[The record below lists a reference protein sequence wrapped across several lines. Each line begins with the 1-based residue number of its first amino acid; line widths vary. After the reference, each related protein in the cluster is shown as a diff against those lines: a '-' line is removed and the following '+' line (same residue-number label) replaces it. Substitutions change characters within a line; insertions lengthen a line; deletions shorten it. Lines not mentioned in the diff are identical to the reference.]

1 MTQRSW
7 RRPPGSPTL
16 TQIARA
22 AGVPVPVVSKVLNG
36 RSDVSP
42 SVRESVAAQLRLAGY
57 TPVAPVK
64 IAAPNAL
71 LDLVVSAVEG
81 TWANVMLSGIE
92 GAASETGLDVVVV
105 LAREGAPEE
114 RDWVQRLIDRG
125 SKGAVV
131 ALVAPTTAEYRRL
144 TAAGI
149 ELVALDPY
157 QPISGA
163 IPTVG
168 ASHWTGGR
176 QAAEHLIALGH
187 ERFAV
192 VAGTPRH
199 QYSQARVDG
208 FRSALASRGLASD
221 TLPVGYGDWRRTEAA
236 EAARVLLDHPD
247 RPTAV
252 FACSDR
258 MALGVFDAAAE
269 RGLRIPRDLSVVGF
283 DDLPEARWLSP
294 GLTTVRQPVREMA
307 ELAART
313 LLRLI
318 AGERLQV
325 PRVELQT
332 RLVVRGST
340 SACRAGAGA
349 PADDDAED

>member
-1 MTQRSW
+1 MTQRGW

-42 SVRESVAAQLRLAGY
+42 AVRDTVAAHLREAGY
-57 TPVAPVK
+57 APAPPVNT
-64 IAAPNAL
+64 AAPTAL

-92 GAASETGLDVVVV
+92 GAAAETGLDVVVV
-105 LAREGAPEE
+105 LAREGVPEE

-125 SKGAVV
+125 SRGAVL
-131 ALVAPTTAEYRRL
+131 ALVAPTAAEYRRL
-144 TAAGI
+144 SAAGI
-149 ELVALDPY
+149 RIVALDPHK
-157 QPISGA
+157 PISGA

-176 QAAEHLIALGH
+176 QAADHLIALGH

-208 FRSALASRGLASD
+208 FRSALASHGLDGEA
-221 TLPVGYGDWRRTEAA
+221 LAVGYGEWRRTGGA
-236 EAARVLLDHPD
+236 EAARALLGGPD

-269 RGLRIPRDLSVVGF
+269 RGLRIPHDLSVVGF
-283 DDLPEARWLSP
+283 DDLPEARWLTP

-313 LLRLI
+313 LLRLV
-318 AGERLQV
+318 AGEELQV

-332 RLVVRGST
+332 RLIEREST
-340 SACRAGAGA
+340 GA
-349 PADDDAED
+349 PGTGAPTDGSDG

>member
-1 MTQRSW
+1 M
-7 RRPPGSPTL
+7 
-16 TQIARA
+16 
-22 AGVPVPVVSKVLNG
+22 PVPVVSKVLNG
-36 RSDVSP
+36 RSDVSA
-42 SVRESVAAQLRLAGY
+42 SVRESVAEQLRLAGY
-57 TPVAPVK
+57 TPAPVK
-64 IAAPNAL
+64 ASAPAAL

-92 GAASETGLDVVVV
+92 GAAAETGLDVVVV
-105 LAREGAPEE
+105 LAREGVPEE

-125 SKGAVV
+125 SRGAVL
-131 ALVAPTTAEYRRL
+131 ALVAPTAAEYRRL
-144 TAAGI
+144 RAGGVQ
-149 ELVALDPY
+149 LVALDPHK
-157 QPISGA
+157 PISGA

-187 ERFAV
+187 GRFAV

-208 FRSALASRGLASD
+208 FRSALIAHGLAGD
-221 TLPVGYGDWRRTEAA
+221 TLEVGYGDWRRSGAA
-236 EAARVLLDHPD
+236 EAARALLDQPD
-247 RPTAV
+247 RPTAI

-258 MALGVFDAAAE
+258 MALGVFDAAVE
-269 RGLRIPRDLSVVGF
+269 RGLRVPGDLSVVGF

-318 AGERLQV
+318 DGEQLQV

-332 RLVVRGST
+332 RLIERGST
-340 SACRAGAGA
+340 CAHRVSTGA
-349 PADDDAED
+349 PGTDPGR

>member
-1 MTQRSW
+1 MTQRGW

-42 SVRESVAAQLRLAGY
+42 SVRDAVAAHLREAGY
-57 TPVAPVK
+57 APAPPVNT
-64 IAAPNAL
+64 AAPTAL

-92 GAASETGLDVVVV
+92 GAAAETGLDVVVV
-105 LAREGAPEE
+105 LAREGVPEE

-125 SKGAVV
+125 SRGAVL
-131 ALVAPTTAEYRRL
+131 ALVAPTSAEYRRL

-149 ELVALDPY
+149 RIVALDPHK
-157 QPISGA
+157 PVSGA
-163 IPTVG
+163 VPTVG

-176 QAAEHLIALGH
+176 QAADHLIALGH
-187 ERFAV
+187 KRFAV
-192 VAGTPRH
+192 LAGTPRH

-208 FRSALASRGLASD
+208 FRSALATHGLD
-221 TLPVGYGDWRRTEAA
+221 GETLPVQYGEWRRTEAA
-236 EAARVLLDHPD
+236 AATRVLLDRPD
-247 RPTAV
+247 RPSAI

-269 RGLRIPRDLSVVGF
+269 RGLRIPHDLSVVGF

-294 GLTTVRQPVREMA
+294 ALTTVRQPVREMA

-318 AGERLQV
+318 AGEELQV

-332 RLVVRGST
+332 RLIERAST
-340 SACRAGAGA
+340 SAPGTPHRS
-349 PADDDAED
+349 

>member
-1 MTQRSW
+1 MTQRAW

-42 SVRESVAAQLRLAGY
+42 SVRDSVAAHLREAGY
-57 TPVAPVK
+57 TPAAPVN
-64 IAAPNAL
+64 ASASSAL
-71 LDLVVSAVEG
+71 LDLVASAVEG
-81 TWANVMLSGIE
+81 TWENTMLSGIQR
-92 GAASETGLDVVVV
+92 AASDNGLDVVVV
-105 LAREGAPEE
+105 LAEEGAPED
-114 RDWVQRLIDRG
+114 RDWVRRLIDRG
-125 SKGAVV
+125 SRGAVL
-131 ALVAPTTAEYRRL
+131 ALVAPTNAEYRRL

-149 ELVALDPY
+149 QIVALDPHK
-157 QPISGA
+157 PISGA

-176 QAAEHLIALGH
+176 QAADHLIALGH

-208 FRSALASRGLASD
+208 FRSSLATHGLHGDALA
-221 TLPVGYGDWRRTEAA
+221 VGYGDWRRSAA
-236 EAARVLLDHPD
+236 AAAARTLLDQPE
-247 RPTAV
+247 RPTAI

-269 RGLRIPRDLSVVGF
+269 RGLRVPQDLSVVGY

-307 ELAART
+307 ELAGRT

-318 AGERLQV
+318 AGEELQV
-325 PRVELQT
+325 PRIELQT
-332 RLVVRGST
+332 RLIERGST
-340 SACRAGAGA
+340 CAHRAGAGA
-349 PADDDAED
+349 PDTPDD

>member
-1 MTQRSW
+1 MTQRVW

-42 SVRESVAAQLRLAGY
+42 SVRDAVASHLREAGY
-57 TPVAPVK
+57 AP
-64 IAAPNAL
+64 APPATASGPSAL
-71 LDLVVSAVEG
+71 LDLVMSGVEG
-81 TWANVMLSGIE
+81 TWENTMFSGIE
-92 GAASETGLDVVVV
+92 GVASEQGLDVVVV
-105 LAREGAPEE
+105 LAREDVPEE
-114 RDWVQRLIDRG
+114 RDWIQRLIDRG
-125 SKGAVV
+125 SRGAVL

-144 TAAGI
+144 TAAGVR
-149 ELVALDPY
+149 LVALDPHK
-157 QPISGA
+157 PIYGT

-187 ERFAV
+187 ERFGI

-208 FRSALASRGLASD
+208 FRSALATHGLD
-221 TLPVGYGDWRRTEAA
+221 GNTLAVEYGEWHRTDAA
-236 EAARVLLDHPD
+236 EAARVLLDQPD
-247 RPTAV
+247 QPTAI

-269 RGLRIPRDLSVVGF
+269 RGLRVPRDLSVVGF

-307 ELAART
+307 ELAAQM

-318 AGERLQV
+318 AGEELPV

-332 RLVVRGST
+332 RLIERGST
-340 SACRAGAGA
+340 STRLAGTAA
-349 PADDDAED
+349 PADDSDD

>member
-1 MTQRSW
+1 MTQRGW

-42 SVRESVAAQLRLAGY
+42 AVRESVAAQLRLAGY
-57 TPVAPVK
+57 TPVAPARAG
-64 IAAPNAL
+64 AANAL

-81 TWANVMLSGIE
+81 TWANVMLSGVE
-92 GAASETGLDVVVV
+92 AAAAEAGLDVVVV
-105 LAREGAPEE
+105 LAKEGVPEE

-125 SKGAVV
+125 SRGAVL

-144 TAAGI
+144 AAAGVD
-149 ELVALDPY
+149 LVALDPH
-157 QPISGA
+157 QPISRA
-163 IPTVG
+163 VPTVG

-176 QAAEHLIALGH
+176 QAAEHLIGLGH

-208 FRSALASRGLASD
+208 FRSALASHGLASD
-221 TLPVGYGDWRRTEAA
+221 QLAVGYGDWRRTKAA
-236 EAARVLLDHPD
+236 EAARALLDLRD
-247 RPTAV
+247 RPTAI

-269 RGLRIPRDLSVVGF
+269 RRLRIPRDLSVVGF

-313 LLRLI
+313 LLRLMD
-318 AGERLQV
+318 GDQLQV

-332 RLVVRGST
+332 RLIERGST
-340 SACRAGAGA
+340 CAHGAGA
-349 PADDDAED
+349 QAPTDDSGD

>member
-1 MTQRSW
+1 MTQRAW

-22 AGVPVPVVSKVLNG
+22 ADVPVPVVSKVLNG

-42 SVRESVAAQLRLAGY
+42 SVREAVAEQLRLAGY
-57 TPVAPVK
+57 TPAPVK
-64 IAAPNAL
+64 ASAPTAL

-92 GAASETGLDVVVV
+92 GAAAETGLDVVVV
-105 LAREGAPEE
+105 LAREGVPEE

-125 SKGAVV
+125 SRGAVL
-131 ALVAPTTAEYRRL
+131 ALVAPTPAEYRRL
-144 TAAGI
+144 KAAGVQV
-149 ELVALDPY
+149 VALDPHK
-157 QPISGA
+157 PISGA

-187 ERFAV
+187 ERFAII
-192 VAGTPRH
+192 AGTARH

-208 FRSALASRGLASD
+208 FRSALVAHGLAGD
-221 TLPVGYGDWRRTEAA
+221 RLAVGYGDWRRSGAA
-236 EAARVLLDHPD
+236 EAARVLLDQPD
-247 RPTAV
+247 RPTAI

-269 RGLRIPRDLSVVGF
+269 RGLLVPRDLSVVGF

-307 ELAART
+307 EQAARM

-318 AGERLQV
+318 EGEQLQV

-332 RLVVRGST
+332 QLIERGST
-340 SACRAGAGA
+340 CAHRAGAGA
-349 PADDDAED
+349 PETDPGS